1 MAASQDRRRHPRR
14 AAIVTDAALRA
25 LLLDCL
31 KLWEVKGRI
40 AAVSPHGLAIETA
53 AGAFVVRQAE
63 EAIRP
68 VRWFML
74 TPERQAAGRA
84 PSPRSSPCCRHF
96 ATPWRAPAG
105 PGCGSA
111 RTRARRV

>member
-1 MAASQDRRRHPRR
+1 M
-14 AAIVTDAALRA
+14 TDAALRV

-84 PSPRSSPCCRHF
+84 PRAIPSVVALLSALRNALAGTSGTRLRIGTDTGAPRLTDTSPDH
-96 ATPWRAPAG
+96 G
-105 PGCGSA
+105 
-111 RTRARRV
+111 